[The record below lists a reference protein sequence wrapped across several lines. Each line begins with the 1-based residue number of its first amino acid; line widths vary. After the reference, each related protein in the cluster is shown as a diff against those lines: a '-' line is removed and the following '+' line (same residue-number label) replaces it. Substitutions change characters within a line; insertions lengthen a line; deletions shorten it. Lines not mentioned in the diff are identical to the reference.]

1 MGSKFD
7 FIRDRLNEM
16 RDNGLYNDIRTIESP
31 QGAWIYTDGSHVL
44 NLCSNNYLGLANEPT
59 LKEAAQKA
67 LQQFGVGS
75 GAVRSIAGTNSYH
88 LELEEALARFKQV
101 EDTITFQSGICANLG
116 TIAPLVG
123 EGDAIF
129 SDELN
134 HASIIDGSRMTKAKR
149 FIYPHLDADG
159 LKATLEKEGN
169 SVNRKLIITDGVFS
183 MDGDIAPLPEIV
195 EVAEAYDAI
204 VMVDD
209 AHGEGI
215 LGDHGRGIV
224 DHFHLHGRVD
234 VEVGTMSKAF
244 GVVGGYTAGSKEL
257 IEYLRQSAR
266 PFLFSSAVTP
276 VDIAA
281 CLAAVKL
288 LEASDELVKK
298 LWGNTYYFKEGM
310 NSLGFNIGHSQMPII
325 PVMLDDEKLAR
336 QFSRRLFEEKVFA
349 QAIGYPTVAKGK
361 ARIRVI
367 ISAAHSREDLDFSLN
382 VFANVGKELGVI

>member
-234 VEVGTMSKAF
+234 VEIGTMSKAF

-325 PVMLDDEKLAR
+325 PVMLDGEKLAR